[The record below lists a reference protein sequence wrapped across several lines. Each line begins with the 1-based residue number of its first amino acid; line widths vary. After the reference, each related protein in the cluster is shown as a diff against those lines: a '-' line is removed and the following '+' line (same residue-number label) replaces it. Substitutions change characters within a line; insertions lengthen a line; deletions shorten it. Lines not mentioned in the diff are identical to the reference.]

1 MGLIVGFSLSRQTGT
16 FACLKGR
23 FKLVRNIG
31 NYIISKY
38 VPSFLIVMI
47 SFLSFW
53 IPTNAYPARVG
64 LVIGALLSLI
74 TQQYSSS
81 LPVSYVYALSVWY
94 MICITFVFMTLL
106 QYSIAISEL
115 ANKITVNSA
124 KYVIGGIKDR
134 RVASSGQQ
142 PGGGGGGGGGP
153 GGCKEE
159 PPGRIQRDAN
169 TNSASTVTVNA
180 TSDAAVVGES
190 SYRKRDFCHLFHP
203 NSR

>member
-1 MGLIVGFSLSRQTGT
+1 M
-16 FACLKGR
+16 KGR

-38 VPSFLIVMI
+38 IPSFLIVTI

-81 LPVSYVYALSVWY
+81 LPVSYVYALSIWY
-94 MICITFVFMTLL
+94 MICITFVFMCLL
-106 QYSIAISEL
+106 QYSIAISEVS
-115 ANKITVNSA
+115 NKITFNSA
-124 KYVIGGIKDR
+124 KYVLGPVKDNRAANNGTEETRKRDTAANNCNGAPDNIIGE
-134 RVASSGQQ
+134 
-142 PGGGGGGGGGP
+142 
-153 GGCKEE
+153 C
-159 PPGRIQRDAN
+159 
-169 TNSASTVTVNA
+169 
-180 TSDAAVVGES
+180 
-190 SYRKRDFCHLFHP
+190 SYRKRDFFHIFCP